1 MDGFI
6 AGLIVGMFITY
17 SFLQPESVKRLSEK
31 IVEQFK
37 KMCGKK

>member
-1 MDGFI
+1 MN
-6 AGLIVGMFITY
+6 GLVIGLVLGMFITY
-17 SFLQPESVKRLSEK
+17 SFLQPESVKSLFEK